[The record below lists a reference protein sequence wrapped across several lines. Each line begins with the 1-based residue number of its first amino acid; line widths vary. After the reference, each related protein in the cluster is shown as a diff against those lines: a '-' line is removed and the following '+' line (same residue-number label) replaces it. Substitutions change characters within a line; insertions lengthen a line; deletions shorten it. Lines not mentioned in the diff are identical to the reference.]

1 MGMNLIEGDITKN
14 GGKKMSI
21 GLEGKLE
28 PDGKRLEDVRKELF
42 G

>member
-14 GGKKMSI
+14 GGNKMSI
-21 GLEGKLE
+21 GLEGKIE
-28 PDGKRLEDVRKELF
+28 PDGKRPEDVRKEFF